1 METTLPTKTAQAK
14 KPGVRERS
22 KQENKD
28 KIVMAARRLFA
39 EHGYDASTLRQIAAE
54 AGLGL
59 GTLFNY
65 ISDKRDLIYLIFNEE
80 VDSLTD
86 RALAAPR
93 PWQTFSAKILSITE
107 PHYRLFGSEPILSR
121 ILLSEVLLHTPGL
134 QLERHIEIRS
144 RLIQGLCEVV
154 ADAQETGEIT
164 STESPEIIA
173 RSIFFLYSAALRW
186 WLASPHPDWRS
197 GQRDFERVL
206 QIHVAGLTM
215 TPPKVAAVRT
225 GSAGP
230 RPKAQT
236 PQQELIMCRLDPP
249 PLFGVC

>member
-1 METTLPTKTAQAK
+1 MEMTTPK
-14 KPGVRERS
+14 KPAQPKKTGVRERL

-28 KIVMAARRLFA
+28 KIVMAARHLFA
-39 EHGYDASTLRQIAAE
+39 EHGYDSSTLRQIAAE

-121 ILLSEVLLHTPGL
+121 ILLSEILLHTPGL
-134 QLERHIEIRS
+134 HLERHIGIRT
-144 RLIQGLCEVV
+144 RLIEGFGEVV
-154 ADAQETGEIT
+154 ATAQQTGEIV

-186 WLASPHPDWRS
+186 WLASPQPDWRS

-206 QIHVAGLTM
+206 QVHIAGLIPVLKKDHVSTESKVVAGRKGK
-215 TPPKVAAVRT
+215 PSKQR
-225 GSAGP
+225 
-230 RPKAQT
+230 
-236 PQQELIMCRLDPP
+236 
-249 PLFGVC
+249 

>member
-1 METTLPTKTAQAK
+1 MEKTPPKKAAQVK

-39 EHGYDASTLRQIAAE
+39 EHGYDSSTLRQIAVE

-93 PWQTFSAKILSITE
+93 PWQTVSAKILSITE

-134 QLERHIEIRS
+134 QLERHIGIRT
-144 RLIQGLCEVV
+144 RLIEGLAGVV
-154 ADAQETGEIT
+154 AEAQQTGEIV

-186 WLASPHPDWRS
+186 WLASPQPDWRS
-197 GQRDFERVL
+197 GHRDFERVL
-206 QIHVAGLTM
+206 LVHFEGLL
-215 TPPKVAAVRT
+215 PHPSKVHGQESGKV
-225 GSAGP
+225 SAEP
-230 RPKAQT
+230 RAKRSKIPRQ
-236 PQQELIMCRLDPP
+236 L
-249 PLFGVC
+249 